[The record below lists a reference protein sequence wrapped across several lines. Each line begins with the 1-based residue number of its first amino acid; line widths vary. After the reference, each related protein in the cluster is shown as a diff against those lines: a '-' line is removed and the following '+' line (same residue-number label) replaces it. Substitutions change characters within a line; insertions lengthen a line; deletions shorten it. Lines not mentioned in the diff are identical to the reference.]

1 MLANDCSNCRST
13 IGRRELLTRTV
24 PTCAIACLGL
34 GRFPGLAGLSQ
45 TLTQQGQHK
54 FDVPQEITLSS
65 RQRTQMM
72 SRGLIQFI
80 QVLRGELGEPEL
92 VRLLNLTSAEF
103 GRQVGARQAQNS
115 PDTTFQTFVQVFR
128 PPNFADSL
136 THEVVE
142 DTEKVFALKVTECVS
157 AEVMRSAGLGGEIGH
172 AAVCNMDY
180 FWPPAFNPNFKMER
194 TKTLMQ
200 GHDICNHRYIDTT

>member
-1 MLANDCSNCRST
+1 MFTNDCSNCRST

-24 PTCAIACLGL
+24 PACAVACLGL
-34 GRFPGLAGLSQ
+34 ARFPGLASLSQ
-45 TLTQQGQHK
+45 AAAQQGQHK
-54 FDVPQEITLSS
+54 FDVPHEIPLSS
-65 RQRTQMM
+65 RQRAQMTF
-72 SRGLIQFI
+72 RGLIQLI
-80 QVLRGELGEPEL
+80 QVLRSELGEPEL
-92 VRLLNLTSAEF
+92 VRLLELMSADI

-115 PDTTFQTFVQVFR
+115 PDTSFQTFVQVFR

-142 DTEKVFALKVTECVS
+142 DGEKVFALKVTECVS
-157 AEVMRSAGLGGEIGH
+157 AEVMRSAGLGGAIGH

-180 FWPPAFNPNFKMER
+180 FWPPAFNPDFKLER

-200 GHDICNHRYIDTT
+200 GHDTCNHRYIDTT

>member
-1 MLANDCSNCRST
+1 MSTNDCSGCFHN

-24 PTCAIACLGL
+24 PACAVACLGL
-34 GRFPGLAGLSQ
+34 GRFPGLASLSQ
-45 TLTQQGQHK
+45 TRTQQDQHK
-54 FDVPQEITLSS
+54 FDVPREIALSS
-65 RQRTQMM
+65 RQRAQMTF
-72 SRGLIQFI
+72 RGLIQLI
-80 QVLRGELGEPEL
+80 QVLKSELGEPEL
-92 VRLLNLTSAEF
+92 VRLLDLTSAEF
-103 GRQVGARQAQNS
+103 GRQIGARQAQNS
-115 PDTTFQTFVQVFR
+115 PDTAFQTFVQVFR

-157 AEVMRSAGLGGEIGH
+157 AEVMRSAGLGGAIGH

-180 FWPPAFNPNFKMER
+180 FWPPAFNPNFKLER

-200 GHDICNHRYIDTT
+200 GDDICNHRYIDTT